1 MGSAA
6 SGYIAI
12 LSDVTLPIVPMLI
25 FSVFSLVAGS
35 LIMFLPETQGIP
47 LPDTIWVKRN
57 FLIYLQKWT
66 EIYILYDVWETV
78 IANLN
83 TR

>member
-1 MGSAA
+1 MGSGA

-35 LIMFLPETQGIP
+35 LVLFLPETQGLP
-47 LPDTIWVKRN
+47 LPDTIWVSK
-57 FLIYLQKWT
+57 Y
-66 EIYILYDVWETV
+66 
-78 IANLN
+78 
-83 TR
+83 